1 MYNQPALRFLV
12 LADFIIDRS
21 LFVLDTPAIM
31 GSRQTAGSVPAPRV
45 EAPSHGSHVTALIAF
60 LAVTGREYHCPHC
73 LSSPFRVLPINHRKT
88 VCRSVP
94 ESVILCWETVFSP
107 IIGIISSQP
116 SEKYFANRRKILAG
130 FKFVVYTKPIKMKA
144 RCFK

>member
-1 MYNQPALRFLV
+1 MLRQQPFLAAGGFV
-12 LADFIIDRS
+12 ISKS
-21 LFVLDTPAIM
+21 LFVRDTPAII
-31 GSRQTAGSVPAPRV
+31 GSRQTAGNVPAPRV
-45 EAPSHGSHVTALIAF
+45 EAPSHGSHVTILIAF

-73 LSSPFRVLPINHRKT
+73 LSSPSWVLPINHRKT

-107 IIGIISSQP
+107 IIGIIFIQP